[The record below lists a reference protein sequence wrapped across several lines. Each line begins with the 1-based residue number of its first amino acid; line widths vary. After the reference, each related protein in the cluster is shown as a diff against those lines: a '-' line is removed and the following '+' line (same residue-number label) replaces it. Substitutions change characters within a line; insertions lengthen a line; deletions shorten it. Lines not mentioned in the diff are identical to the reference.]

1 LLVAFFEQVADERAV
16 FVRLPKLGCLVA
28 NRVAAQRVA
37 IRGTTV
43 EEIDQML
50 VKNVALAPAQF
61 VVRHDVGQNLAAGRV
76 DERQFLC
83 GGSLCGYDGAK

>member
-1 LLVAFFEQVADERAV
+1 
-16 FVRLPKLGCLVA
+16 
-28 NRVAAQRVA
+28 
-37 IRGTTV
+37 
-43 EEIDQML
+43 ML